1 MRLFRRAKT
10 VSVPDHYGLS
20 SGTTIEVPARPDVG
34 DLFGGVAAGDRT
46 RMIVGYL
53 NHPDPAVRLAA
64 VQQGSDPSTATVAE
78 FQELVD
84 RLADL
89 DPAVRAA
96 AGAALWDFEADS
108 DCEGVVRILRD
119 EIRGHTMTYGRP
131 STESLRLGR
140 EPAEQALQTLLASAP
155 DDDAH
160 ARLQALIDEH
170 VVLPDSVEA
179 DTGLS
184 LEFIEKVQRQAGDGQ
199 MATYEAYRADDRAQ
213 ALAYLN
219 AHPVTE
225 EFYYLEVETPDGTF
239 GRDIKGIYDI

>member
-1 MRLFRRAKT
+1 MRLFRRQKT
-10 VSVPDHYGLS
+10 ISVPDRYGLGNS
-20 SGTTIEVPARPDVG
+20 DTIDLPAQPNVQR
-34 DLFGGVAAGDRT
+34 LFDGVADNDRT
-46 RMIVGYL
+46 RMIIGYL

-64 VQQGSDPSTATVAE
+64 IQQGPTPSTATIAE
-78 FQELVD
+78 VEELVD
-84 RLADL
+84 RLVDL

-96 AGAALWDFEADS
+96 AGAALWDIQADTA
-108 DCEGVVRILRD
+108 CERTVLILRD
-119 EIRGHTMTYGRP
+119 EIRGHTMSFGAP

-155 DDDAH
+155 DDDAQ

-170 VVLPDSVEA
+170 VLLPDTVEP
-179 DTGLS
+179 DPTLV
-184 LEFIEKVQRQAGDGQ
+184 LEFIEKVMRRTSDGQ
-199 MATYEAYRADDRAQ
+199 VATYEAYRATDRVQ

-225 EFYYLEVETPDGTF
+225 EFYYLEVETPEGTF